1 VQQRRLGRNVPV
13 GPSAL
18 IAFGF
23 KLFVDLAAT
32 APAPA
37 ETTPWLIRWG
47 FDLMQTLAGNP
58 QRVGQRTAKAT

>member
-1 VQQRRLGRNVPV
+1 VPV
-13 GPSAL
+13 GPGAL

-23 KLFVDLAAT
+23 KLFIDLAAT

-37 ETTPWLIRWG
+37 EATPWLIRWA

-58 QRVGQRTAKAT
+58 QRVGQRTA

>member
-1 VQQRRLGRNVPV
+1 VPV

-18 IAFGF
+18 IAFGA

-32 APAPA
+32 APAPSA
-37 ETTPWLIRWG
+37 AAHWLIRWA

-58 QRVGQRTAKAT
+58 QRVGQRTA